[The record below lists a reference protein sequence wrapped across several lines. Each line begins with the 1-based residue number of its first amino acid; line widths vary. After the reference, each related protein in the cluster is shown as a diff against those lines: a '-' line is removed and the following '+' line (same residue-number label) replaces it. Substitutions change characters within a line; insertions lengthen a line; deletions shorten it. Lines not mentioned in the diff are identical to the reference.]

1 MTFTEILWISLMV
14 LLVVIAISALVS
26 IVQNLDTEII
36 ELKEITKLQNSCIDS
51 LKTDLEELK
60 TKVIQ
65 KPKLSRKKEHK
76 AE

>member
-65 KPKLSRKKEHK
+65 KPKLSRKKEYK

>member
-1 MTFTEILWISLMV
+1 MTFTEILWMSLMV
-14 LLVVIAISALVS
+14 ILVVIAISVLVS
-26 IVQNLDTEII
+26 IVQDLDTEII
-36 ELKEITKLQNSCIDS
+36 ELREITKLQNSCIDS